1 MLVVTGTVER
11 VNEREAGTPGGRTWT
26 ERTVVV
32 ASWGSKEYVVLGREL
47 NESGWDPTPGE
58 TVALECTVRPYVRK
72 DSTPKP
78 SWEHAAGWGLT
89 ATRRDRELEAALAAP
104 AAARG

>member
-11 VNEREAGTPGGRTWT
+11 VNERQAGTPGGRQWT

-32 ASWGSKEYVVLGREL
+32 SNWGSKEYVVLGREL
-47 NESGWDPTPGE
+47 NESGWEPTPGE
-58 TVALECTVRPYVRK
+58 TVALEVSVRAYVRK
-72 DSTPKP
+72 DGTPRP
-78 SWEHAAGWGLT
+78 SHEHAAGWGLT

-104 AAARG
+104 TRA